1 MLRSR
6 GSPRIQHC
14 CRPYDEAMG
23 QSLTGNVRI
32 YDPHDE
38 ACQLRA
44 RDAMRGRTKA
54 DLAELVM
61 IQEEREADQIDAMER
76 AAEMIRS
83 GRVNDAYEYLARA
96 AQNFRQMQAD
106 RAAFWFWR
114 ESP

>member
-1 MLRSR
+1 MLRFR
-6 GSPRIQHC
+6 GSPRIQRC
-14 CRPYDEAMG
+14 CRLCDEAMR
-23 QSLTGNVRI
+23 QSSTQNVRI

-38 ACQLRA
+38 ACQLRV

-76 AAEMIRS
+76 AAELIRS

-96 AQNFRQMQAD
+96 AQNFRRIHAD
-106 RAAFWFWR
+106 RAAYWFWR

>member
-1 MLRSR
+1 
-6 GSPRIQHC
+6 
-14 CRPYDEAMG
+14 MG
-23 QSLTGNVRI
+23 QPFTQNVRI
-32 YDPHDE
+32 FDPHDE
-38 ACQLRA
+38 ACQLRV

-54 DLAELVM
+54 ELAELVM

-76 AAEMIRS
+76 AAELIRS

-96 AQNFRQMQAD
+96 AQNFRRMQAD